1 MNARVKLAVLVML
14 FALGGFGVSGQQPQA
29 GAPQTPAPQ
38 PPAPQPPAS
47 QPPAQQPPAQQPP
60 APPAAQPAAAQP
72 PAPQGPTFRSSVE
85 YVEVDAVVTDQQ
97 GNFVKNLTRE
107 DFQVLEDNRPQTI
120 STFSVVD
127 IPIERFDRP
136 LYTEK
141 PIEPDVVSNE
151 RPFDGRVYVMIL
163 DDLHVDSTRTQRVR
177 QQARQFIE
185 RNLGANDLMAV
196 IFTGGRGADAQEFTS
211 NKRLLT
217 NAVDKFIGQK
227 LQSATMSRNQ
237 QYFRQR
243 DAGVGGRVDD
253 PDDMERAHN
262 AQSMLSTLQKVAD
275 WFGSVRGRRKSMLL
289 FSEGIDYDLTDIIR
303 SFDAPPSS
311 ASSLISDIRD
321 TIAMTARSNV
331 SIYSI
336 DPRGLAT
343 LGDDTIGVSSFADQ
357 DDPVAGAGIGLSSI
371 NNELRMSQDSLRT
384 LSDES
389 GGFAAV
395 NRNDATTAFERI
407 VHDNS
412 TYYVLAYYPPTSKP
426 DGRFHRIDVRVNRP
440 GLTVRARR
448 GYALPKPKAAPKN
461 TKTGGMS
468 PEMYDVINSPLQVS
482 GLTMRAFAVPFKGPQ
497 PNASVLVGVELAG
510 RDLSL
515 ATGSKVEL
523 SYLAVDNKAKVFGA
537 HNDALTLNLRP
548 ETKTRVEQTGVRLL
562 NRMEMPPGRY
572 QLRVAA
578 RDSQNTSM
586 GSIIYDLEVP
596 DFYRSQMSISG
607 IAMTSLAGA
616 AMMTAR
622 PDDQLKAVMPAP
634 PVALRTF
641 PQNDEI
647 ALFAEIYDN
656 SGKAPHKVDI
666 TTSILTDEGK
676 VVIKTN
682 DERDSTELGGS
693 KGGYGYATRVP
704 LTEVPPGNYVL
715 NVQARS
721 RLGNDITATRDVR
734 IRVVPAVRGPQP

>member
-1 MNARVKLAVLVML
+1 MNARVKLAAVLVL
-14 FALGGFGVSGQQPQA
+14 LALGGFGVSGQQTQ
-29 GAPQTPAPQ
+29 GAQ
-38 PPAPQPPAS
+38 
-47 QPPAQQPPAQQPP
+47 
-60 APPAAQPAAAQP
+60 PAAQPPSAGQQP
-72 PAPQGPTFRSSVE
+72 PTQGPQGPTFRSAVE

-97 GNFVKNLTRE
+97 GNFVKNLTKD
-107 DFQVLEDNRPQTI
+107 DFQVFEDGKAQAI
-120 STFSVVD
+120 STFSIVD

-136 LYTEK
+136 LYAEK
-141 PIEPDVVSNE
+141 PIEPDVQTNE

-163 DDLHVDSTRTQRVR
+163 DDLHVDATRTARVR
-177 QQARQFIE
+177 QWGRQFIE

-196 IFTGGRGADAQEFTS
+196 IFTGGRSEDAQEFTS

-217 NAVDKFIGQK
+217 NAVDKFMGRK
-227 LQSATMSRNQ
+227 LPSVTLSRNE
-237 QYFRQR
+237 QYFRQQSGP
-243 DAGVGGRVDD
+243 DPGGRVND
-253 PDDMERAHN
+253 PNDMERAHN

-289 FSEGIDYDLTDIIR
+289 FSEGIDYDLNDIIR
-303 SFDAPPSS
+303 SYDAPPSS
-311 ASSLISDIRD
+311 ASGLLTDIRD

-357 DDPVAGAGIGLSSI
+357 DGPAGAGIGMSSVAYD
-371 NNELRMSQDSLRT
+371 LRMSQDSLRT

-395 NRNDATTAFERI
+395 NRNDASTAFERI

-412 TYYVLAYYPPTSKP
+412 TYYVLAYYPPNSKP
-426 DGRFHRIDVRVNRP
+426 DGRFHRIDVRVNQP

-448 GYALPKPKAAPKN
+448 GYALPKQKAAPKN
-461 TKTGGMS
+461 AKTGGMS
-468 PEMYDVINSPLQVS
+468 PEMYDVINSPLMVS

-497 PNASVLVGVELAG
+497 PNASVLVGVELLG

-515 ATGSKVEL
+515 AVGGKVEL
-523 SYLAVDNKAKVFGA
+523 SYLAVDSKAKVYGA

-548 ETKTRVEQTGVRLL
+548 ETKARIEQTGVRLL
-562 NRMEMPPGRY
+562 NRMEMPAGRY
-572 QLRVAA
+572 QLRIAA
-578 RDSQNTSM
+578 RDTQNTSI

-596 DFYRSQMSISG
+596 DFYKAQMSISG

-622 PDDQLKAVMPAP
+622 PDDQLKTVLPAA
-634 PVALRTF
+634 PVGLRTF

-656 SGKAPHKVDI
+656 SGKSPHKVDI
-666 TTSILTDEGK
+666 TTSVLTDEGK
-676 VVIKTN
+676 VVFKNN
-682 DERDSTELGGS
+682 DERDSSELGGA
-693 KGGYGYATRVP
+693 KGGYGFATRVP
-704 LTEVPPGNYVL
+704 LGDIPPGNYVL
-715 NVQARS
+715 NIEARS
-721 RLGNDITATRDVR
+721 RLGKDIAATRDVR
-734 IRVVPAVRGPQP
+734 IRVVPAIRGPQ